1 MKDVPYM
8 FSISSESDLYN
19 YVDLTL
25 FHEDFI
31 YHWSQNF
38 LLFSGSP
45 PCLDA
50 TFHNSTPNYK

>member
-8 FSISSESDLYN
+8 CFISSESDLYN

-31 YHWSQNF
+31 
-38 LLFSGSP
+38 
-45 PCLDA
+45 
-50 TFHNSTPNYK
+50 